1 MDVKDLKSKIVEKEI
16 MLEVRYD
23 DFELETRGIVEDVEK
38 VESGIKII
46 LRNNTTVYTSYD
58 YIIEDEEALFF
69 MERISDSQELILAL
83 LKIIA

>member
-1 MDVKDLKSKIVEKEI
+1 MDVKDLKSKIVDKEI

-23 DFELETRGIVEDVEK
+23 DFELETRGIVEEVEK
-38 VESGIKII
+38 AESGIKII

-83 LKIIA
+83 LKIVG

>member
-83 LKIIA
+83 LKIIS

>member
-1 MDVKDLKSKIVEKEI
+1 MDVKDLKSKIVDKEI

-23 DFELETRGIVEDVEK
+23 DFELETRGIVEEVEK
-38 VESGIKII
+38 AENGIKII

-83 LKIIA
+83 LKIVG